1 LILAVVIGLFLY
13 KNNVARRKRLLLEG
27 SEHELDYVHANF
39 PTVRPRTDP
48 ELPFYHEV
56 RGHRRVNESEY
67 DAGIAAEIQAPPP
80 TYSPNEEEDPIA
92 SLARSPP
99 PQQSSQPPE
108 YEHPS
113 QRDAVAGTATVGD
126 EMPVEEESNN
136 SPPEDLGLSPRDSAT
151 TAAHARSRE
160 EEVIDSSEPEPSQP
174 PEFSGQSP
182 EAPANIARD
191 SESTGRETLDETP
204 AHNTVIEHIESPP

>member
-1 LILAVVIGLFLY
+1 
-13 KNNVARRKRLLLEG
+13 LEG

-56 RGHRRVNESEY
+56 RGRRRVNESEY
-67 DAGIAAEIQAPPP
+67 DAGRAAEIQAPPP

-92 SLARSPP
+92 SLARSPLP
-99 PQQSSQPPE
+99 QQSSPQQSSQPPE

-113 QRDAVAGTATVGD
+113 LRYTVTGTATVRE
-126 EMPVEEESNN
+126 EMPVEEEPNN

-151 TAAHARSRE
+151 TTAHDRSRE

-174 PEFSGQSP
+174 PEFSNQSP
-182 EAPANIARD
+182 KAPANIASH
-191 SESTGRETLDETP
+191 SESTRRETPDEAQ
-204 AHNTVIEHIESPP
+204 AHNTAAEHREFPS